1 MLRNI
6 TRLQLHLL
14 TVVIS
19 NTPIYCLNVVY
30 FSEQEC
36 SHFIFICLSV
46 NFISFLYCLI
56 LLWWLFKTHYSCF
69 YKPIYAFHILVS
81 EVIQELHQD
90 VNKKAS
96 LELSQPYNITKQWK
110 VSPLISGLSSLEWRR
125 VICLFETHFMDLNI
139 PLLIAVFI
147 DKLPCLPDWGS
158 LKII

>member
-56 LLWWLFKTHYSCF
+56 LLWWDLWKLVILDSFMPFTYWF
-69 YKPIYAFHILVS
+69 YKPIYAFHILVF

-125 VICLFETHFMDLNI
+125 VICLFETHLWI
-139 PLLIAVFI
+139 
-147 DKLPCLPDWGS
+147 
-158 LKII
+158 